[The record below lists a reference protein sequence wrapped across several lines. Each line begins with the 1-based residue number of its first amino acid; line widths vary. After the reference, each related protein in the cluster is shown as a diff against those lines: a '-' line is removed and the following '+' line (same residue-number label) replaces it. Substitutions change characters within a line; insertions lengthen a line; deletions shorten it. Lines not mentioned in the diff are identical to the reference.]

1 METRTSN
8 AQIPDYGSVAKIF
21 HWLIFLLL
29 AAQYAVGSIMPHI
42 GRHTPDEGYVAWH
55 LSIGAAILFV
65 IILRLLW
72 RIAFPVPLLSAMPG
86 WERLLSNFTHWML
99 YALVLAMTLLG
110 WAAASSRGWDVK
122 LFGILPLPPLAA
134 SGAHWGHEAGDIHN
148 VLVYV
153 LLGFIVLHAGGALY
167 HYVVKRDLVLQRM
180 LPASGR

>member
-1 METRTSN
+1 MDTKSAD
-8 AQIPDYGSVAKIF
+8 AQIPGYGSVAKIF
-21 HWLIFLLL
+21 HWLIFILL

-42 GRHTPDEGYVAWH
+42 GRRTPDEGYVAWH
-55 LSIGAAILFV
+55 LSIGAVILFV
-65 IILRLLW
+65 IVLRLLW
-72 RIAFPVPLLSAMPG
+72 RMAFPVPLPAAMPR
-86 WERLLSNFTHWML
+86 WERLFSSVTHWAL

-122 LFGILPLPPLAA
+122 LFGILPLPALAA
-134 SGAHWGHEAGDIHN
+134 KGAHWGHEAGDIHN

-153 LLGFIVLHAGGALY
+153 LLGFIALHVAGALY